1 MVSLAITRRMPSSV
15 RGKFQYPSPMSEQNQ
30 QRSDGA
36 LWPETEVV
44 LKGRPER
51 EPGGAIIGG
60 ISVSTTYRAGGEY
73 IYGRSDNDTWKD
85 LEAVLGALEEGMAL
99 VFSSGMSAISATFD
113 LVRPGGIVV
122 APTSGYMNTLVQ
134 LRKLETNNRLTIRW
148 VDINKTDS
156 VIHALDGAD
165 MLFFESP
172 VNPLLTVA
180 DVKTLISEAKSRGL
194 LVAIDNTFAT
204 PMRQQPL
211 KLGADVVVHSLTKA
225 LSGHSDVVLGTAI
238 TKSAELLEKL
248 TSYRKDSGANAGPF
262 EAWLALRGLRTFPIR
277 FHQAEKSAQILVERL
292 AKHPAVTKVRY
303 PGFGFMISIEING
316 GARAA
321 DKACNSSKIWSYAT
335 SLGGVESLWERR
347 RRHGDEPE
355 EVPDNLVRMS
365 VGIEHVEDLWSDLDQ
380 ALTKSQN

>member
-1 MVSLAITRRMPSSV
+1 
-15 RGKFQYPSPMSEQNQ
+15 MSEQNPL
-30 QRSDGA
+30 R
-36 LWPETEVV
+36 PETRVV
-44 LKGRPER
+44 QEGRPER

-85 LEAVLGALEEGMAL
+85 LEAVLGALEEGRAL

-113 LVRPGGIVV
+113 LVPPGGIVV
-122 APTSGYMNTLVQ
+122 APTAGYMNTFVQ
-134 LRKLETNNRLTIRW
+134 LRKLEANNRLKIRW
-148 VDINKTDS
+148 VDIDQTEA
-156 VIHALDGAD
+156 VIAALDGAS

-180 DVKTLISEAKSRGL
+180 QVETLITEAKARNL
-194 LVAIDNTFAT
+194 LVAVDNTFAT
-204 PMRQQPL
+204 PLAQQPL
-211 KLGADVVVHSLTKA
+211 VLGADVVVHSITKA

-238 TKSAELLEKL
+238 TKSDELYEKL
-248 TSYRKDSGANAGPF
+248 MGYRKDSGAIAGPF

-277 FHQAEKSAQILVERL
+277 FHQAEASAKILVERL
-292 AKHPAVTKVRY
+292 RKHDAVEKVRY
-303 PGFGFMISIEING
+303 PGFGFMISIEVKG

-347 RRHGDEPE
+347 RRHGDEPL
-355 EVPDNLVRMS
+355 EVPENLIRMS
-365 VGIEHVEDLWSDLDQ
+365 VGIEHVEDLWLDIDQ
-380 ALTKSQN
+380 ALTKSQG

>member
-1 MVSLAITRRMPSSV
+1 MV
-15 RGKFQYPSPMSEQNQ
+15 EQSTGQ
-30 QRSDGA
+30 GELQ
-36 LWPETEVV
+36 PETQVV
-44 LKGRPER
+44 QQGRPER

-60 ISVSTTYRAGGEY
+60 ISVTTTYRAGGEY

-85 LEAVLGALEEGMAL
+85 LEAVLGALEEGRAL

-113 LVRPGGIVV
+113 LVPPGGVVV

-134 LRKLETNNRLTIRW
+134 LRKLEANNRLKVRW
-148 VDINKTDS
+148 VEINDS
-156 VIHALDGAD
+156 DAVVAALDGAA

-180 DVKTLISEAKSRGL
+180 EVDKLISEAKERGV
-194 LVAIDNTFAT
+194 LVALDNTFAT
-204 PMRQQPL
+204 PLRQQPL

-238 TKSAELLEKL
+238 TNSDELFEKL
-248 TSYRKDSGANAGPF
+248 MSYRKDSGANAGPF

-277 FHQAEKSAQILVERL
+277 FHQAEASAKILVERL
-292 AKHPAVTKVRY
+292 AKHHAIEKVRY
-303 PGFGFMISIEING
+303 PGFGFMISIEVKG

-321 DKACNSSKIWSYAT
+321 DKACNSSQIWAYAT

-347 RRHGDEPE
+347 RRHGDEPV
-355 EVPDNLVRMS
+355 EVPENLIRMS
-365 VGIEHVEDLWSDLDQ
+365 VGIEHVEDLWKDLDQ
-380 ALTKSQN
+380 ALNKSQS